1 MTSSLRVDILTLF
14 PEMCTGV
21 LGSSILKRG
30 MQAGYLGVR
39 LHQIRDYTHDRHH
52 TVDDYP
58 YGGGAG
64 MVMKA
69 PPLFE
74 AVAAVQAL
82 PPSPPGLYLWH
93 TDSDPEILVAPTT
106 NPDQPTKSENTQYA
120 ISDTPTDS
128 QPVTQHSTLNTQ
140 HSTLNT
146 PVILMSPAGR
156 VFTQAIAAELAAL
169 PRLILVCGHYEG
181 VDERVREHLITEEL
195 SVGDYVLTGGELAA
209 LVIVDAVARLIPGVL
224 AEGSAA
230 DESHSAGLLEYP
242 QYTRPA
248 TYRGWDVPPILVS
261 GHHARVAAWRQRE
274 ALRRT
279 LAGRPD
285 LLAERNLSKQER
297 AWLAEFQVAPAR
309 EDTDG

>member
-39 LHQIRDYTHDRHH
+39 LHQIREYTHDRHH

-74 AVAAVQAL
+74 AVEAVQAL
-82 PPSPPGLYLWH
+82 PPGLPGLYLWH
-93 TDSDPEILVAPTT
+93 KDAEPETLVAPTT
-106 NPDQPTKSENTQYA
+106 DLDPPTAAEDPQYA
-120 ISDTPTDS
+120 IIDTAEDP
-128 QPVTQHSTLNTQ
+128 PLNTQ

-146 PVILMSPAGR
+146 PIILMSPAGR

-181 VDERVREHLITEEL
+181 VDERVRAHLITEEL

-248 TYRGWDVPPILVS
+248 GYRGWDVPPILIS
-261 GHHARVAAWRQRE
+261 GHHARVAEWRQRE
-274 ALRRT
+274 SLHRT
-279 LAGRPD
+279 LAQRPD
-285 LLAERNLSKQER
+285 LLAGRALSKQER
-297 AWLAEFQVAPAR
+297 AWLAEFQAAPAG

>member
-74 AVAAVQAL
+74 AVEAVQAL
-82 PPSPPGLYLWH
+82 APGPPGLYLWH
-93 TDSDPEILVAPTT
+93 KDSAPDTLVAPTVEAL
-106 NPDQPTKSENTQYA
+106 PAAPEDSPAEDTQYVIRDIA
-120 ISDTPTDS
+120 EDP
-128 QPVTQHSTLNTQ
+128 PG
-140 HSTLNT
+140 NT
-146 PVILMSPAGR
+146 PIILMSPAGR

-248 TYRGWDVPPILVS
+248 GYRGWDVPPILIS
-261 GHHARVAAWRQRE
+261 GHHARVAEWRQRA
-274 ALRRT
+274 ALHRT
-279 LAGRPD
+279 LIGRPD
-285 LLAERNLSKQER
+285 LLAGRPLSKQER
-297 AWLAEFQVAPAR
+297 AWLAEFQAAPAAG

>member
-1 MTSSLRVDILTLF
+1 MARSTRCLMTSSLRVDILTLF
-14 PEMCTGV
+14 PEMCTGA

-74 AVAAVQAL
+74 AVEAVQAL
-82 PPSPPGLYLWH
+82 PPGPPGLYLWH
-93 TDSDPEILVAPTT
+93 KDTEPEILVAPGLDIPPADPT
-106 NPDQPTKSENTQYA
+106 NPQPITQNSELRTQNSEPPPP
-120 ISDTPTDS
+120 I
-128 QPVTQHSTLNTQ
+128 
-140 HSTLNT
+140 
-146 PVILMSPAGR
+146 ILMSPAGR

-181 VDERVREHLITEEL
+181 VDERVREHLISEEL

-248 TYRGWDVPPILVS
+248 TYRGWDVPPILIS
-261 GHHARVAAWRQRE
+261 GHHARVAEWRRRT
-274 ALRRT
+274 ALHRT
-279 LAGRPD
+279 LAQRPD
-285 LLAERNLSKQER
+285 LLAARDWTKQER
-297 AWLAEFQVAPAR
+297 AWLAEFQAAAAG
-309 EDTDG
+309 EDNDG

>member
-82 PPSPPGLYLWH
+82 PPGPPGLYLWH
-93 TDSDPEILVAPTT
+93 TAGEPETLVAPAENAGQLAELD
-106 NPDQPTKSENTQYA
+106 NPQSA
-120 ISDTPTDS
+120 ICDTEQSAIRNPQS
-128 QPVTQHSTLNTQ
+128 AIP
-140 HSTLNT
+140 T

-230 DESHSAGLLEYP
+230 DESHSAGMLEYP

-261 GHHARVAAWRQRE
+261 GHHARVAEWRQRE

-279 LAGRPD
+279 VAGRPD
-285 LLAERNLSKQER
+285 LLAGRVFTKQER
-297 AWLAEFQVAPAR
+297 VWLAEFQAAPAAE